1 MKNRIL
7 CALIIFLAA
16 SPTWARNIAVPDS
29 DPAAI
34 VTVPDNWKFAE
45 IEFGYSAVSPDKDV
59 FFSVEHA
66 NKNKIDA
73 MMKANKAWMKD
84 NKIDGSV
91 KPTETEMNFGGLS
104 GTVFRF
110 DTKDEDGPTRVDFVL
125 LTAGKNRV
133 IFLTLW
139 ASTKEREKHSSEIDA
154 IMNSVK
160 AIQ

>member
-1 MKNRIL
+1 MKKRIL
-7 CALIIFLAA
+7 CALIVVLAA

-34 VTVPDNWKFAE
+34 VTVPDSWKFNE
-45 IEFGYSAVSPDKDV
+45 IEYGYSAISPDKDI

-66 NKNKIDA
+66 NANKIDA
-73 MMKANKAWMKD
+73 MMKANKAWMKE

-91 KPTETEMNFGGLS
+91 KPTETEMTFGGLS

-110 DTKDEDGPTRVDFVL
+110 DTKDENGPTRVDFVL

-139 ASTKEREKHSSEIDA
+139 ASAEERTNHASEIDS